1 MFLIA
6 HDNSNVLRK
15 IQVWIQLKFLDF
27 DFLSKSRKSDL
38 KFLKTQIQKF
48 QNVTYIIIIYIY
60 IIGIIIKQQTISV

>member
-15 IQVWIQLKFLDF
+15 IQVWIQLKFLDL
-27 DFLSKSRKSDL
+27 DFLSKSRKSDP

-48 QNVTYIIIIYIY
+48 QNATYIIIICIY